1 MNKISSDARA
11 TSKVAS
17 FVTGGRGRPSRRCW
31 GHGQA
36 PFGRSKGAGG
46 HCQCKKKGK
55 ELGTQ
60 PMGNVRICVHR
71 GLVTVDGV
79 QVGGARGE
87 EHLHRPVEVVLVV
100 QGLRSLLREV
110 SGAILLLKY

>member
-1 MNKISSDARA
+1 MVRPLLEEAKEG
-11 TSKVAS
+11 V
-17 FVTGGRGRPSRRCW
+17 GGSETT
-31 GHGQA
+31 A
-36 PFGRSKGAGG
+36 PL
-46 HCQCKKKGK
+46 GK
-55 ELGTQ
+55 EKRQGVG
-60 PMGNVRICVHR
+60 PPNAWGKSGPHKVCNFRVCICRDCQTPSTTEAFIRFHR

-79 QVGGARGE
+79 QVGGGRGE